1 MCLCSKAA
9 AASVASTSSLELTP
23 PSPLS
28 LEAASSADA
37 EACSSKPCCSSA
49 PTDDQCQRQSDT
61 GRPVS
66 NVYVSIDNVPVAYEH
81 VCGASAPAAAAA
93 AGYCVLSEDGTS
105 GDGDSLYDTID
116 DVPTTLAAPPGQT
129 ATEVE
134 NDYLRPRNCDVPA
147 AAESSSTTAAPEL
160 APAPPPPAA
169 GDYDL
174 IDQPHLESSS
184 IASPSE
190 SAPPSQSP
198 PLPAAA
204 AADDYDLIDQPRLES
219 SSASPS
225 SEPTPPSATSSS
237 GNDKVP
243 CFYQLERDVKPID
256 GDYANVCKD
265 LDLTSVNR

>member
-1 MCLCSKAA
+1 
-9 AASVASTSSLELTP
+9 
-23 PSPLS
+23 
-28 LEAASSADA
+28 
-37 EACSSKPCCSSA
+37 
-49 PTDDQCQRQSDT
+49 
-61 GRPVS
+61 
-66 NVYVSIDNVPVAYEH
+66 VSIDNVPVAYEH

-93 AGYCVLSEDGTS
+93 AGYCVLSEDWTS

-174 IDQPHLESSS
+174 IDQP
-184 IASPSE
+184 
-190 SAPPSQSP
+190 
-198 PLPAAA
+198 
-204 AADDYDLIDQPRLES
+204 RLES

-265 LDLTSVNR
+265 LDLTSMNR